1 LLPELGIKIEI
12 DKTVV
17 EFTFR
22 GHMGVSES
30 DHVEFKN
37 REQFLKYPGVKC
49 IY

>member
-1 LLPELGIKIEI
+1 
-12 DKTVV
+12 
-17 EFTFR
+17 
-22 GHMGVSES
+22 MGVSES